1 MHEVD
6 LLGGTPPPD
15 IKPYVRR
22 FDHRD
27 AVRGGWVGARRL
39 DEVKGWS
46 FTPEG
51 LREHGESS
59 RT

>member
-1 MHEVD
+1 MGISLIEVVSAGGNTARMHEVD

-27 AVRGGWVGARRL
+27 DARSGWA
-39 DEVKGWS
+39 DA
-46 FTPEG
+46 
-51 LREHGESS
+51 
-59 RT
+59 